1 MTPLAGL
8 HGLTTTM
15 TLPVAPTMKMKT
27 VLHIMKMVVTMHLST
42 TMVLP
47 LRMLAVIVAA
57 EHVGTRPILLLC
69 SITAWLALPMLS
81 QMPVPRQLT
90 PASAWS
96 GRRAILRKETD
107 AKVAPEIVTLE
118 RTDVIACAM
127 LAFMMILV
135 EASKRSSSMQ
145 LARIRPSARNALL
158 TQPLRL
164 RLSELPAAAAIVDT
178 TVGPKTIP
186 RLGETVL
193 AWRVLTSL
201 GLMRRRALHST
212 SHIALVIWD
221 TPVTLEKA

>member
-27 VLHIMKMVVTMHLST
+27 VLHIMKMVVAMHLST
-42 TMVLP
+42 AMVSP

-57 EHVGTRPILLLC
+57 EHVGTRPIILSC
-69 SITAWLALPMLS
+69 SITALLALPMPS

-96 GRRAILRKETD
+96 VRQAILRMQTD
-107 AKVAPEIVTLE
+107 AKVVPERVTPE

-135 EASKRSSSMQ
+135 EAWKRSSSMQ
-145 LARIRPSARNALL
+145 LAKIRPSARNALR

-186 RLGETVL
+186 RLGEIVL
-193 AWRVLTSL
+193 ARRVLPSL